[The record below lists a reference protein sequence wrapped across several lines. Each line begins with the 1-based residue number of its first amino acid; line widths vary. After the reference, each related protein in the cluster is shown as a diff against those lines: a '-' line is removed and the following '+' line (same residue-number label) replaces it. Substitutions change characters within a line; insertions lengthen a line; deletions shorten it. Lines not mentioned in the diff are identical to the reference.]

1 MAKHYNRKFV
11 KDIIGTLEKNGFDC
25 VQHSNNKNKYD
36 ISKNGGYVVRAVHSG
51 MSCFHALRRDLKE
64 YYNFNINEN

>member
-36 ISKNGGYVVRAVHSG
+36 ISKNGGYILVCLAF
-51 MSCFHALRRDLKE
+51 ML
-64 YYNFNINEN
+64 